1 MCEYDEQVSAQM
13 RKNGCCDI
21 RDANALC
28 CAGSAVKKLS
38 VLLVVNK
45 AGLVRFDSLEKKK
58 SNKGMV
64 SSSLSIDTTTKKGT
78 KKTDCSNLHCVKDRK
93 SVV

>member
-1 MCEYDEQVSAQM
+1 MHRRE
-13 RKNGCCDI
+13 KNGCCDI

-45 AGLVRFDSLEKKK
+45 AGLVRFDSLEKKRVIK
-58 SNKGMV
+58 EW
-64 SSSLSIDTTTKKGT
+64 LAQAF
-78 KKTDCSNLHCVKDRK
+78 L
-93 SVV
+93 